1 MSDHLHATTQTR
13 AWAGLLQSPARQ
25 VFERVKSVMQ
35 VQKAGD
41 KAPYRWSGECVVQL
55 VRKEGLYHGLFRGL
69 DATVAREIP
78 QFAVYYP
85 GGCLGW
91 DVDRKV
97 GSCVCFFFFWVSR
110 EL

>member
-1 MSDHLHATTQTR
+1 
-13 AWAGLLQSPARQ
+13 
-25 VFERVKSVMQ
+25 MQ

-85 GGCLGW
+85 GGCG
-91 DVDRKV
+91 VCS
-97 GSCVCFFFFWVSR
+97 GSSINGC
-110 EL
+110 